1 MAKKVRKKPSK
12 QTPTWLDPFAEE
24 EEEGG
29 ESGSSSGGSWL
40 RGEKPQRQDQLTW
53 KDLIEEDEDD
63 DGGDSGSSGWLIDEE
78 SLSEMLLGTI
88 AEDISKQH
96 DFNQEQSFI
105 KDSPGGD
112 GPGLSIQQHPLIS
125 FNGVDGPPIERIQ
138 SMTEDERS
146 TNEFSN
152 EYQHNNQKRLS
163 KRLSASSAPTL
174 TRSR

>member
-1 MAKKVRKKPSK
+1 MAKKMRKKPSK
-12 QTPTWLDPFAEE
+12 KTPTWLDPFAEE

-29 ESGSSSGGSWL
+29 ESGSSSGGSWA
-40 RGEKPQRQDQLTW
+40 RDERSQNQLTW
-53 KDLIEEDEDD
+53 KELIEEDEDD
-63 DGGDSGSSGWLIDEE
+63 GGESGSSGWLIDEE
-78 SLSEMLLGTI
+78 SLSEMILGTI

-96 DFNQEQSFI
+96 DFTQEQSFI

-112 GPGLSIQQHPLIS
+112 GPGLSIEKHPLVS

-138 SMTEDERS
+138 SMTEDERN

-152 EYQHNNQKRLS
+152 EYQYRNQARLS